1 MKINIEDEI
10 IELRP
15 EVWKDE
21 AALKDDIKGKIDL
34 GDYNVVEESVA
45 LRELTTTLEGYTKI
59 ELKLTNEFIEESHEK
74 SKEADLSF
82 WEYLRSRLLA

>member
-34 GDYNVVEESVA
+34 GDYNVVKNPWPCVSSP
-45 LRELTTTLEGYTKI
+45 LPWKDTP
-59 ELKLTNEFIEESHEK
+59 
-74 SKEADLSF
+74 
-82 WEYLRSRLLA
+82 RSN